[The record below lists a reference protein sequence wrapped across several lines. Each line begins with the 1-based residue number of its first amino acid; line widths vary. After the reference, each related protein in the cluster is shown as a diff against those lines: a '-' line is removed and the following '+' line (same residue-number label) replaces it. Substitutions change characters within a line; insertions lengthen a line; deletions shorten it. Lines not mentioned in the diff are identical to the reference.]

1 MISAENLQIN
11 ETKWITLKET
21 LVRRTYYVI
30 SEMSQTNEE
39 GFFIQ
44 RIRLRTLMNFRE
56 KQDPQRRRNTVN
68 EHIKNTQS
76 C

>member
-30 SEMSQTNEE
+30 NEMSQTNEE

-56 KQDPQRRRNTVN
+56 KQDPQRRRNTN
-68 EHIKNTQS
+68 SE
-76 C
+76 